1 MARGRIRARI
11 RRSHLY
17 TFGCFRPQTAEEE
30 SPHDFQGPGYSR
42 VVYCN
47 QPLMHEHK
55 PVKYCSNYIS
65 TTKYNIVTFLP
76 KAIFEQFRR
85 VANLYFLLAAVL
97 SLTPISPFSA
107 VSMIAPLA
115 FVVGLSMAKEALE
128 DWRRFIQDMKVNL
141 RKARVHKKDGVFG
154 LKPWMKLR
162 VGDVVKVEKDRFFP
176 ADLLLLSSSYED
188 GICYVETM
196 NLDGE
201 TNLKVK
207 RSLEVTL
214 PLDDDQTFNEF
225 KATIKCEDPNP
236 NLYTYV
242 GNFEYD
248 RQIYPLDPS
257 QILLRDSKLRNTAYI
272 YGVVIFT
279 GHDSKV
285 MQNSTR
291 SPSKRSRIEKQMD
304 RIIYILFSL
313 LVFISFISSI
323 GFIAKTK
330 YDLPK
335 WWYLQVPDSAQ
346 LYDPGNPLRSGFYHL
361 ITALILYGY
370 LIPISLYVSIE
381 LVKVLQALFIN
392 RDVQMFDEET
402 GTPAQARTSNLN
414 EELGQVDTILSDK
427 TGTLTCNQMDFLKC
441 SIAGA
446 PYGMRASDVELAAAK
461 QIAMD
466 MDGQSQTSTPLSWR
480 KSGCSFGEPEIELE
494 SVVSSKSE
502 YDRKP
507 PIKGFS
513 FEDGRLMNGNWYKEP
528 NADVILLFFRILSL
542 CHTAIPEHNEET
554 GTFTYEAESP
564 DEGAFL
570 VAAREFGFEFCKR
583 TQSSIFVRERCPSF
597 EEPVER
603 EYKVLNLLDF
613 TSKRKR
619 MSVIVRDEDGQI
631 FVFCKGA
638 DSIIFER
645 LARNGRMYE
654 EATTKHLNEYGEVGL
669 RTLALAYKKLD
680 EDKYSAWNE
689 EFIRAKTAISG
700 DREAMLERVADMME
714 KDFILVG
721 ATAVED
727 KLQNGVP
734 QCIDK
739 LAQAGLKIWV
749 LTGDKME
756 TAINIG
762 FACSLLRQGMKQIC
776 ITTVNTDALVQDP
789 KLAVKEN
796 ILMQITNATQMIKL
810 EKDPHEA
817 FALIIDGKTLT
828 HALEDD
834 MKNQFLNLAIC
845 CASVICCRV
854 SPKQKAL
861 VTRLVKEG
869 TGKTTLA
876 IGDGANDVGMIQ
888 EADIGVGISGCEGM
902 QAVMA
907 SDFAIAQ
914 FQFLEKLL
922 VVHGHW
928 CYKRIAQMICYFFYK
943 NIAFGLTIFYF
954 EAFTGF
960 SGQSL
965 YVDWYMLLFNVVLT
979 SLPVISLGV
988 FEQDVDSDVCLQ
1000 FPALYQQGP
1009 KNLFFDWY
1017 RIFGWMANGLYTSL
1031 IVFFFNIIIFYDQ
1044 SFRASGQM
1052 ADMTAVGTAMFTSII
1067 WAVNCQI
1074 ALTMSHFTW
1083 IQHLFVW
1090 GSVAFWYIFLF
1101 IYGQLSYSLD
1111 VNAFK
1116 ILTEVLGPAPIYWS
1130 TTLLVT
1136 IACNLPYLAH
1146 ISFQRLVNPLDH
1158 HVIQE
1163 IKYYNKHIQ
1172 DHRMWKAERSKARHS
1187 TKIGFTARVDAKIRQ
1202 LRGRLNKKYSI
1213 SGTNIQTNED
1223 VAIKLE
1229 NVRTRHPQ
1237 LLYESKLYRL
1247 LQGGTGIPS
1256 IRWFGV
1262 EGDYNVLVMDLL
1274 GPSLEDL
1281 FTFCSRKLSLKTVLM
1296 LADQMLNR
1304 LEFVH
1309 SKSFLHRDLKPD
1321 NFLMGLGRRA
1331 NQVYAIDFGLAKKY
1345 RDSNHQHIP
1354 YRENKSL
1361 TGTARFASINTHL
1374 GIEQSRR
1381 DDLEALGYVLMY
1393 FLRGSLPWQGLQ
1405 AGNKKQKYDRISEKK
1420 VSTSIETLCRG
1431 YPTEFASYFH
1441 YCRSL
1446 RFEDKPDYAYLKRIF
1461 RDLFIREGFQF
1472 DYVFD
1477 WTILKYQQSQLAN
1490 PPSRALGGAGTSSMM
1505 PHANNDRDSGLDEGK
1520 GPVRGRNATNSGNLP
1535 RMKDPVN
1542 DSSVSKELS
1551 TSNERKIGSSKQPV
1565 VSSNRDPKI
1574 PGNDSDLSCAPNGDP
1589 SVAQKVPSAASP
1601 PNNKIESTIKGMER
1615 MNIGND

>member
-1 MARGRIRARI
+1 MAHGRIRARI

-17 TFGCFRPQTAEEE
+17 TFACYRPSPTEEDR
-30 SPHDFQGPGYSR
+30 PHDFNGPGYSR
-42 VVYCN
+42 MVHCN
-47 QPLMHEHK
+47 QPQMHTQK
-55 PVKYCSNYIS
+55 PLKYCTNYIS
-65 TTKYNIVTFLP
+65 TTKYNVVSFLP

-85 VANLYFLLAAVL
+85 VANLYFLLAAML
-97 SLTPISPFSA
+97 SLTPVSPFSA
-107 VSMIAPLA
+107 VSMIAPLV

-141 RKARVHKKDGVFG
+141 RKANVHKRDGIFG

-162 VGDVVKVEKDRFFP
+162 VGDIVKVEKDKFFP

-207 RSLEVTL
+207 RALETTL
-214 PLDDDQTFNEF
+214 PLDDDQDF
-225 KATIKCEDPNP
+225 KDFTASIKCEDPNP
-236 NLYTYV
+236 NLYTFV

-248 RQIYPLDPS
+248 RQVYPLDPS
-257 QILLRDSKLRNTAYI
+257 QILLRDSKLRNTTYV

-285 MQNSTR
+285 MQNSTK
-291 SPSKRSRIEKQMD
+291 SPSKRSNIEKQMD
-304 RIIYILFSL
+304 KIIYILFSL
-313 LVFISFISSI
+313 LVFISFISSV

-330 YDLPK
+330 NDLPT
-335 WWYLQVPDSAQ
+335 WWYLRVPDNEG
-346 LYDPGNPLRSGFYHL
+346 LYDPTRPLASGFYHL

-381 LVKVLQALFIN
+381 VVKVLQALFMN
-392 RDVQMFDEET
+392 RDIHMYDEET

-441 SIAGA
+441 SIAGSA
-446 PYGMRASDVELAAAK
+446 YGMKASDVELAAAK
-461 QIAMD
+461 QMAMD
-466 MDGQSQTSTPLSWR
+466 MDGHSQASTPHAWR
-480 KSGCSFGEPEIELE
+480 KSGFGESEIELE
-494 SVVSSKSE
+494 SVISSSGQE
-502 YDRKP
+502 ETRK
-507 PIKGFS
+507 
-513 FEDGRLMNGNWYKEP
+513 MNGNWFREP
-528 NADVILLFFRILSL
+528 DADMILLFFRILSV
-542 CHTAIPEHNEET
+542 CHTAIPEENEET
-554 GTFTYEAESP
+554 GVFTYEAESP
-564 DEGAFL
+564 DEGSFL

-583 TQSSIFVRERCPSF
+583 TQSSIVVRERYPSYQ
-597 EEPVER
+597 EPVER

-619 MSVIVRDEDGQI
+619 MSVIVRDESGQI
-631 FVFCKGA
+631 LLLCKGA
-638 DSIIFER
+638 DSIIFDR

-654 EATTKHLNEYGEVGL
+654 ESTTKHLNEYGEAGL

-680 EDKYSAWNE
+680 EAKYAAWNE
-689 EFIRAKTAISG
+689 EFTKARTSIGG
-700 DREAMLERVADMME
+700 DREGMLERISDAME
-714 KDFILVG
+714 RDLILVG

-776 ITTVNTDALVQDP
+776 ISTMNTDALVVQDP
-789 KLAVKEN
+789 KQAVKEN
-796 ILMQITNATQMIKL
+796 ILMQITNATQMVKL
-810 EKDPHEA
+810 EKDPLAA

-828 HALEDD
+828 YALEED
-834 MKNQFLNLAIC
+834 MKHQFLNLAIG

-861 VTRLVKEG
+861 VTRLVKQG

-914 FQFLEKLL
+914 FRFLERLL

-954 EAFTGF
+954 EAFAGF
-960 SGQSL
+960 SGQSV

-988 FEQDVDSDVCLQ
+988 FEQDVDSEVCLQ

-1031 IVFFFNIIIFYDQ
+1031 IIFFLNIIIFYDQ
-1044 SFRASGQM
+1044 AFRSGGQT
-1052 ADMTAVGTAMFTSII
+1052 ADMTAVGTTMFTCII

-1101 IYGQLSYSLD
+1101 VYGELNYALD
-1111 VNAFK
+1111 VNAFR
-1116 ILTEVLGPAPIYWS
+1116 ILYEVLGPAPIYWS

-1136 IACNLPYLAH
+1136 VACNLPYLAH
-1146 ISFQRLVNPLDH
+1146 ISFQRSFNPLDH

-1163 IKYYNKHIQ
+1163 IKYYKKDIEDRH
-1172 DHRMWKAERSKARHS
+1172 MWRAEKSKARQK
-1187 TKIGFTARVDAKIRQ
+1187 TKIGLTARVDAKISQ
-1202 LRGRLNKKYSI
+1202 LKGRLQKKCSI
-1213 SGTNIQTNED
+1213 ATISVTTQQT
-1223 VAIKLE
+1223 
-1229 NVRTRHPQ
+1229 
-1237 LLYESKLYRL
+1237 
-1247 LQGGTGIPS
+1247 
-1256 IRWFGV
+1256 
-1262 EGDYNVLVMDLL
+1262 
-1274 GPSLEDL
+1274 
-1281 FTFCSRKLSLKTVLM
+1281 
-1296 LADQMLNR
+1296 
-1304 LEFVH
+1304 
-1309 SKSFLHRDLKPD
+1309 
-1321 NFLMGLGRRA
+1321 
-1331 NQVYAIDFGLAKKY
+1331 
-1345 RDSNHQHIP
+1345 
-1354 YRENKSL
+1354 
-1361 TGTARFASINTHL
+1361 
-1374 GIEQSRR
+1374 
-1381 DDLEALGYVLMY
+1381 
-1393 FLRGSLPWQGLQ
+1393 
-1405 AGNKKQKYDRISEKK
+1405 
-1420 VSTSIETLCRG
+1420 
-1431 YPTEFASYFH
+1431 
-1441 YCRSL
+1441 
-1446 RFEDKPDYAYLKRIF
+1446 
-1461 RDLFIREGFQF
+1461 
-1472 DYVFD
+1472 
-1477 WTILKYQQSQLAN
+1477 
-1490 PPSRALGGAGTSSMM
+1490 
-1505 PHANNDRDSGLDEGK
+1505 
-1520 GPVRGRNATNSGNLP
+1520 
-1535 RMKDPVN
+1535 
-1542 DSSVSKELS
+1542 
-1551 TSNERKIGSSKQPV
+1551 
-1565 VSSNRDPKI
+1565 
-1574 PGNDSDLSCAPNGDP
+1574 
-1589 SVAQKVPSAASP
+1589 
-1601 PNNKIESTIKGMER
+1601 
-1615 MNIGND
+1615 